1 MGKPDFTADIAK
13 LADRSEQLR
22 ALVADQRKEEGG
34 EEHAEGHPALPKTS
48 SRSRLATIV
57 ENDSDA
63 HHPHPVNEVR
73 PPLSATIERL
83 IDSDNSE
90 RSGDDKHEWSR
101 RLTYLSTRI
110 PEDLRDLI
118 DDLLFVLKKEA
129 KKELGREPTLQDLA
143 CEAWGDLIAK
153 YRRANFP
160 L

>member
-34 EEHAEGHPALPKTS
+34 EEPAQSQPALRKTS

-57 ENDSDA
+57 ENKSNT
-63 HHPHPVNEVR
+63 HHPHPAREVR
-73 PPLSATIERL
+73 PPLSATIDRL
-83 IDSDNSE
+83 LDSDNPE
-90 RSGDDKHEWSR
+90 LSGDDKHQWSR
-101 RLTYLSTRI
+101 RLTYISTRI

-118 DDLLFVLKKEA
+118 DDLLFVLKKE
-129 KKELGREPTLQDLA
+129 LGREPTLQDLA
-143 CEAWGDLIAK
+143 CEAWADLLAK

>member
-1 MGKPDFTADIAK
+1 MGKPDFTADIEK
-13 LADRSEQLR
+13 LAGRSEQLR
-22 ALVADQRKEEGG
+22 ALVADQRKEESG
-34 EEHAEGHPALPKTS
+34 EEHAESHAALRKTS
-48 SRSRLATIV
+48 SRSRPAIIV
-57 ENDSDA
+57 ENDSNT
-63 HHPHPVNEVR
+63 HHPHPASEVR

-83 IDSDNSE
+83 LDSNNPE
-90 RSGDDKHEWSR
+90 PLGDDKHQWSR
-101 RLTYLSTRI
+101 RLTYISTRI

-143 CEAWGDLIAK
+143 CEAWGDLLAK